1 MSELKT
7 SIKEEDFNL
16 KELIA
21 PYVRFLPWFILSA
34 LVFLSLA
41 FLYIRYSTYVYQS
54 EATILIKD
62 TNNGALSELAAFEDL
77 GLGGA
82 GLSKSDFENEIE
94 ILKSKRLISKVVRD
108 LNLNVKY
115 YREGNVKSSEVFL
128 ETPFTVAVVSLKE
141 SSPYLLKSLYIKQI
155 SDKEFV
161 IKDAQDAQ
169 ESTYNFGDTL
179 NLDFGELVIN
189 SASNP
194 SRRSDKDEFN
204 DFTLVSISSV
214 SQAVID
220 LKNNLNIQAANKNS
234 SVLKISFNSS
244 APNKSEAILN
254 TLIDVYNNDAIQ
266 DRNLVSAN
274 TAKFIDRRLE
284 IITSELDS
292 VETKNVNF
300 REDKNVTDIATEGQL
315 FLQSKTE
322 LERKRL
328 EVSTKIGLA
337 SAMNELLQNGSDNEL
352 LPVNLGLSGDGL
364 STSIQEYNNLVLE
377 KERLLKSSTSA
388 NPVIITLDNQLKQL
402 RSSITSSLDNVKTSL
417 EIEDKDLRRQ
427 SGSIGGKI
435 AAIPSLTKAARD
447 IMRQQEIKEA
457 LYLYLLQKRE
467 ETAIS
472 LAVTTPKAKIVDRAY
487 SLRDPISPKPKI
499 VYLGA
504 LVLGLLIPFGI
515 VYVKTLLDTKIHNR
529 LDIEKALPELAILGE
544 VPTIDSKE
552 SETITS
558 NDRSVLA
565 EAFRILRTNL
575 GYYIKSSS
583 RVTGN
588 TIFVTSTIKGEGK
601 TFVAYNLA
609 LSLATTGKKI
619 LLVGA
624 DIRNPQLHRYIDK
637 NIWTIGL
644 SEYLFDDT
652 VDVDSITFEVK
663 NESEQMDLILS
674 GRIPP
679 NPAELL
685 MNGRFETL
693 ISEVKDDYDYV
704 IVDTAPT
711 LLVTD
716 TLLISQ
722 NADMTVYVSRA
733 DYTETKLLEYPK
745 ELYRDGKL
753 KNIAFAINGIKI
765 NNFGYGSKYGYGYG
779 YGQTKKS
786 LFKRLKDRLG
796 LS

>member
-34 LVFLSLA
+34 LIFLSAA
-41 FLYIRYSTYVYQS
+41 FLYIRYSSYVYRS

-77 GLGGA
+77 GISGA

-94 ILKSKRLISKVVRD
+94 ILKSKRLIYQVVRK

-115 YREGNVKSSEVFL
+115 YREGNVKSSEIFL
-128 ETPFTVAVVSLKE
+128 NKPFFVNVVSLE
-141 SSPYLLKSLYIKQI
+141 DTSSYLIRSIYVKPI
-155 SDKEFV
+155 SDKEF
-161 IKDAQDAQ
+161 ILKDGEDDQGR
-169 ESTYNFGDTL
+169 THKFGDIL
-179 NLDFGELVIN
+179 KLDFGEIVIN
-189 SASNP
+189 SANDSATKN
-194 SRRSDKDEFN
+194 DQDELN
-204 DFTLVSISSV
+204 NFTLVSISNNSK
-214 SQAVID
+214 AVID

-300 REDKNVTDIATEGQL
+300 REDRNVTDIATEGQL

-364 STSIQEYNNLVLE
+364 ATSIQEYNNLVLE

-417 EIEDKDLRRQ
+417 EIEDKDLRKQ

-487 SLRDPISPKPKI
+487 SLRQPISPKPKI

-575 GYYIKSSS
+575 GYFIKSSS
-583 RVTGN
+583 SVNGN
-588 TIFVTSTIKGEGK
+588 TIFVTSTIKGEG
-601 TFVAYNLA
+601 
-609 LSLATTGKKI
+609 
-619 LLVGA
+619 
-624 DIRNPQLHRYIDK
+624 
-637 NIWTIGL
+637 
-644 SEYLFDDT
+644 
-652 VDVDSITFEVK
+652 
-663 NESEQMDLILS
+663 
-674 GRIPP
+674 
-679 NPAELL
+679 
-685 MNGRFETL
+685 
-693 ISEVKDDYDYV
+693 
-704 IVDTAPT
+704 
-711 LLVTD
+711 
-716 TLLISQ
+716 
-722 NADMTVYVSRA
+722 
-733 DYTETKLLEYPK
+733 
-745 ELYRDGKL
+745 
-753 KNIAFAINGIKI
+753 
-765 NNFGYGSKYGYGYG
+765 
-779 YGQTKKS
+779 
-786 LFKRLKDRLG
+786 
-796 LS
+796 

>member
-62 TNNGALSELAAFEDL
+62 TNNGSLSELAAFEDL

-94 ILKSKRLISKVVRD
+94 ILKSKRLISEVVRD

-128 ETPFTVAVVSLKE
+128 ETPCTVTVVSLKD
-141 SSPYLLKSLYIKQI
+141 SSPYFLKSLYIKPI
-155 SDKEFV
+155 SVKEFI
-161 IKDAQDAQ
+161 IKDSEDAQ
-169 ESTYNFGDTL
+169 ESTYSFGDIL
-179 NLDFGELVIN
+179 NLDFGELVVN
-189 SASNP
+189 STTIR
-194 SRRSDKDEFN
+194 SRRSDKKGFN
-204 DFTLVSISSV
+204 DFILVSISSV

-220 LKNNLNIQAANKNS
+220 LKNNLNIEAANKNS

-364 STSIQEYNNLVLE
+364 ATSIQEYNNLILE

-417 EIEDKDLRRQ
+417 EIEDRDLRRQ

-435 AAIPSLTKAARD
+435 ADIPSLTKAARD

-575 GYYIKSSS
+575 GYFIKSSS
-583 RVTGN
+583 GINGN

-609 LSLATTGKKI
+609 LSLATTGKKV

-693 ISEVKDDYDYV
+693 ISEVKEDYDYV
-704 IVDTAPT
+704 VVDTAPT